1 MFLSLL
7 LELYNISKTK
17 ENKITNNIS
26 MHSQRQFTPG
36 KKSNSIRSI
45 NYVAAYNAAFPNS
58 SQSACF
64 CIPDKYNKTVLG
76 SDSPSTKIS
85 NNRRISQIINY
96 SRGGNIQYGNSYLGQ
111 PLNINSLGRAEGMPG
126 GSGKPPTNRF

>member
-1 MFLSLL
+1 MF
-7 LELYNISKTK
+7 
-17 ENKITNNIS
+17 
-26 MHSQRQFTPG
+26 SQRQFTPG
-36 KKSNSIRSI
+36 KKPKFLRSI

-58 SQSACF
+58 PQLACV
-64 CIPDKYNKTVLG
+64 CAPDKYNKNVVG

-85 NNRRISQIINY
+85 NNRRIAQIINY

>member
-1 MFLSLL
+1 MF
-7 LELYNISKTK
+7 
-17 ENKITNNIS
+17 
-26 MHSQRQFTPG
+26 SQRQFTPG
-36 KKSNSIRSI
+36 KKANSARSI
-45 NYVAAYNAAFPNS
+45 HFVAAYNAAFPNS
-58 SQSACF
+58 PQIQCV
-64 CIPDKYNKTVLG
+64 CIPDKHDKTVLG

-85 NNRRISQIINY
+85 NNRRIAQIINY

>member
-1 MFLSLL
+1 MF
-7 LELYNISKTK
+7 
-17 ENKITNNIS
+17 
-26 MHSQRQFTPG
+26 SQRQFTPG
-36 KKSNSIRSI
+36 KKANSARSI

-58 SQSACF
+58 PQIQCV
-64 CIPDKYNKTVLG
+64 CIPDKYNKNVVG

-85 NNRRISQIINY
+85 NNRRIAQIINY